1 MFMALKSNWWRGMRR
16 ACILFGAAI
25 VMVLLMACS
34 RTMQDVVATPTT
46 RLQLPT
52 LIVTETLKPTDSPL
66 AARSQTPA
74 VASGTAS
81 LTGELYTLTGP
92 GPIRGTVFYLT
103 PARGPTKEDP
113 PMVLAG
119 PKAELGDVRGQ
130 SDDQGRIVLT
140 DVPPGNYFLAVWA
153 PYNWVLAHESETD
166 LTPRLIVFQPDK
178 WHDLG
183 RIEMVWP

>member
-1 MFMALKSNWWRGMRR
+1 MALKSNWKNEMRR
-16 ACILFGAAI
+16 AGIPLG
-25 VMVLLMACS
+25 VVVLMVVLIGCS
-34 RTMQDVVATPTT
+34 RAMQSAGATPITP
-46 RLQLPT
+46 LQART
-52 LIVTETLKPTDSPL
+52 LVVTEAPKPTDSPL

-74 VASGTAS
+74 VTSGTAS

-153 PYNWVLAHESETD
+153 PYNWVLAHESRTD

>member
-1 MFMALKSNWWRGMRR
+1 MKRAGILLGVAAL
-16 ACILFGAAI
+16 
-25 VMVLLMACS
+25 MVVVVGCS
-34 RTMQDVVATPTT
+34 RAVRSMRVTPTT
-46 RLQLPT
+46 PSVARTRVATGTP
-52 LIVTETLKPTDSPL
+52 EPPDRPL
-66 AARSQTPA
+66 AALSPTL
-74 VASGTAS
+74 VVTSGTAS
-81 LTGELYTLTGP
+81 LTGELYTFTGS

-140 DVPPGNYFLAVWA
+140 DVPPGKYFLAVWA
-153 PYNWVLAHESETD
+153 PYSWVLAHESRTD
-166 LTPRLIVFQPDK
+166 LTPRFFVLEPDTE
-178 WHDLG
+178 HDLG